1 MTQNPY
7 KEQGWEQGC
16 RKSLTL
22 LTVLGALPILA
33 ILLLYLLLPHQAF
46 SFLLLAYLLVAAFFL
61 FAAFRERRLCEKLK
75 DLSIVEGR
83 LHYRGRLVEKVLG
96 RRGFPVLLLQG
107 GDRVVM
113 PLTLFPTFCSKLS
126 EEERRRLGCSSGF
139 PIWRSLL
146 FR

>member
-1 MTQNPY
+1 MTQNPHQ
-7 KEQGWEQGC
+7 EQGWEQGC

-22 LTVLGALPILA
+22 IAVLGGMPILA
-33 ILLLYLLLPHQAF
+33 VLLLYLLLPHQTF
-46 SFLLLAYLLVAAFFL
+46 YFLILAYLLAAAFFL

-107 GDRVVM
+107 GEKVVM
-113 PLTLFPTFCSKLS
+113 PIALFSTFCSKLS
-126 EEERRRLGCSSGF
+126 EEERRRLGCSSSF
-139 PIWRSLL
+139 PIWRALPL
-146 FR
+146 R